1 MKEYHD
7 LFLQSRDKKRDSKLS
22 RIVEEPKIADIKP
35 AAIERPKIPT
45 KPSTPIKHSN
55 IITQQAKTVEKPD
68 IFNIKSVTI
77 EHSKLTFKL
86 LRPIKQPEIIT

>member
-35 AAIERPKIPT
+35 AAIERPKIP
-45 KPSTPIKHSN
+45 INHQHLSN
-55 IITQQAKTVEKPD
+55 TQTLLLNKQ
-68 IFNIKSVTI
+68 
-77 EHSKLTFKL
+77 KL
-86 LRPIKQPEIIT
+86 